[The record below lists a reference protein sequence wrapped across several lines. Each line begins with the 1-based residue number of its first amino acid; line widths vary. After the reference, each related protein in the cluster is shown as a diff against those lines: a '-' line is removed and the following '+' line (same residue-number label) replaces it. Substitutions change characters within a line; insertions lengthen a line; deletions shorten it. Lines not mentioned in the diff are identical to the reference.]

1 MIEQL
6 SLHSV
11 LTTCFHLE
19 KHTAVKFGAANWA
32 PWDAQSLGG
41 HCACPAATVG
51 SHRALLLSVWV
62 NRQAAL
68 AARRSL
74 LERSLDTSLLDLLN
88 RNQMWV
94 IHVYF
99 KGWQHCRDS
108 IHIIFYNFF
117 PQTDPSSESAQAAIT
132 KYHWLGDSLK
142 KKKAFI
148 SHNSGGRKSKSGAEG
163 WGPCSRSQTLYTHM
177 VKEGPA
183 QLSRASSIGTPT
195 QFMRAPSSWPN
206 HLLKAYL
213 LISPPC
219 GNFNT
224 WMRAVRNTPRSQ
236 DLSNLSLA
244 RYRKTGL
251 KFGVFFYKYLPGQT
265 SQSASG
271 DSVMLKRCQ
280 MQFLAEA
287 EQKSWIIYSVL
298 EGRGM
303 LTFSGS
309 CLLNYRAIY
318 AIGVSANLT
327 PRFEPKYKR
336 FHYHI
341 IWSLRDFHIQ

>member
-142 KKKAFI
+142 KKRHLFLTI
-148 SHNSGGRKSKSGAEG
+148 LGAENLSQELKAEDPVLG
-163 WGPCSRSQTLYTHM
+163 HRPPC
-177 VKEGPA
+177 
-183 QLSRASSIGTPT
+183 IPT
-195 QFMRAPSSWPN
+195 WWRKGQPGFPE
-206 HLLKAYL
+206 HLL
-213 LISPPC
+213 
-219 GNFNT
+219 
-224 WMRAVRNTPRSQ
+224 
-236 DLSNLSLA
+236 
-244 RYRKTGL
+244 
-251 KFGVFFYKYLPGQT
+251 
-265 SQSASG
+265 
-271 DSVMLKRCQ
+271 
-280 MQFLAEA
+280 
-287 EQKSWIIYSVL
+287 
-298 EGRGM
+298 
-303 LTFSGS
+303 
-309 CLLNYRAIY
+309 
-318 AIGVSANLT
+318 
-327 PRFEPKYKR
+327 
-336 FHYHI
+336 
-341 IWSLRDFHIQ
+341 